1 MTLPRTRRVRSA
13 GLAVAAVLVLL
24 VLSACSSKDD
34 SPTVAS
40 NGSATTTTAAAG
52 PESSG
57 PATGNVVGV
66 TFRGGKVVEG
76 AARQRVPVNQPVI
89 VRVTSDV
96 ADEVHVHGYDKHAD
110 VAAGSTTDLRFD
122 ANVPGVFEVELEK
135 AHKTLFTLEVR

>member
-1 MTLPRTRRVRSA
+1 MTVSRARRGRL
-13 GLAVAAVLVLL
+13 LAAAAVLVLL
-24 VLSACSSKDD
+24 ALSACSSKDD
-34 SPTVAS
+34 SPTVSTNAS
-40 NGSATTTTAAAG
+40 TPSTTAAG
-52 PESSG
+52 PATTG

>member
-1 MTLPRTRRVRSA
+1 MTSPDAQRVLRA
-13 GLAVAAVLVLL
+13 RLVVAAAVLLLL
-24 VLSACSSKDD
+24 VMSACSSKDD

-40 NGSATTTTAAAG
+40 GQASTTTTAAG
-52 PESSG
+52 PVSSG
-57 PATGNVVGV
+57 PATGNVVAV

-110 VAAGSTTDLRFD
+110 VAAGSTTELRFD
-122 ANVPGVFEVELEK
+122 ANVPGVFEVELERAK
-135 AHKTLFTLEVR
+135 KTLFTLEVR

>member
-1 MTLPRTRRVRSA
+1 MTASHA
-13 GLAVAAVLVLL
+13 GRARLLAAVAVLALL
-24 VLSACSSKDD
+24 AMSACSRNDD
-34 SPTVAS
+34 SPTVSTNAS
-40 NGSATTTTAAAG
+40 APSTTAAG
-52 PESSG
+52 PATSG